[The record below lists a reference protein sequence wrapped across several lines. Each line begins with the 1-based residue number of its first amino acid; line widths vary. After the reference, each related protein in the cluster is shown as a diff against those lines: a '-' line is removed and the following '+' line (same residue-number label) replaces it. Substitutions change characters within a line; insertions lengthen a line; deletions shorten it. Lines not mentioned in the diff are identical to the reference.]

1 MTSDHLSVLNMFK
14 TSWLKFYRCMCV
26 CAPVM
31 VARMRPALLLRAQI
45 CPSKGRKNFHF
56 YTGNMA
62 GQNWPQQPDRARKG
76 PNPPFLC
83 SYFLVYSTKICSN
96 KVCICV
102 VCGPYNTHT
111 HTRIWWIRESERAH
125 SSSSVPDPGVY
136 GGFIARAKRTQLY

>member
-83 SYFLVYSTKICSN
+83 
-96 KVCICV
+96 
-102 VCGPYNTHT
+102 
-111 HTRIWWIRESERAH
+111 
-125 SSSSVPDPGVY
+125 
-136 GGFIARAKRTQLY
+136 

>member
-62 GQNWPQQPDRARKG
+62 GQNWPQQPDRAR
-76 PNPPFLC
+76 N
-83 SYFLVYSTKICSN
+83 
-96 KVCICV
+96 
-102 VCGPYNTHT
+102 
-111 HTRIWWIRESERAH
+111 ERATVAWTRWRMEH
-125 SSSSVPDPGVY
+125 SPEFD
-136 GGFIARAKRTQLY
+136 FCHN